1 MERLLHYVWKYKL
14 YPATP
19 LITTEGLPVQVID
32 PGRINPDAGPDFSQA
47 RIKMGDTLWAGSVEV
62 HDKAS
67 DWLLH
72 RHDQD
77 EAYDAVIAH
86 ITGCNDAEIQR
97 TDGRPVPQIVLPVS
111 TSVRSTVDW
120 LLRREAAVPCLT
132 RLPEIPSLH
141 WSLWLG
147 ALLGERL
154 ERKTQHIYALLE
166 QYRHDWNEV
175 FYITLTR
182 NFGFGINSDAFEGLA
197 RSLPLRC
204 IQKQRS
210 SHTQIEALLFGQAG
224 MLEAGYDCHYYR
236 LLQREYRF
244 LRHKFGLEPLDE
256 SAFTTIRRR
265 PFNFPPLK
273 LAQLAAIWV
282 QHDTLFS
289 AILEARTPGEIK
301 RYFRIA
307 PSDYWETHYHFR
319 EVSPQKTKPIGESAL
334 NILLINTVVPMYFAY
349 GQQSKLPEYCERAIR
364 LLESI
369 PPEQNSIVSL
379 FAQAG
384 IQIRNASDTQA
395 LIQLKR
401 EYCEKKNCL
410 HCRIGF
416 QLLKQAR
423 TEEGENRQKERQ
435 DQKE

>member
-32 PGRINPDAGPDFSQA
+32 PGMPNTGAGPDFFHA
-47 RIKMGDTLWAGSVEV
+47 KIKMGDTLWAGSVEV

-67 DWLLH
+67 DWLRH
-72 RHDQD
+72 RHDED
-77 EAYDAVIAH
+77 ESYDAVIAH
-86 ITGCNDAEIQR
+86 VTGCNDAEIQR
-97 TDGRPVPQIVLPVS
+97 TDGEPVPQIVLSVS
-111 TSVRSTVDW
+111 TSVRSTVEW
-120 LLRREAAVPCLT
+120 LLGREASVPC
-132 RLPEIPSLH
+132 RSRMPDIPSLH

-154 ERKTQHIYALLE
+154 ERKTRHVYTLLE
-166 QYRHDWNEV
+166 EYRHDWNEV
-175 FYITLTR
+175 FYIMLTR
-182 NFGFGINSDAFEGLA
+182 NFGFGLHSDAFERLA

-210 SHTQIEALLFGQAG
+210 SHTQVEALLFGQAG
-224 MLEAGYDCHYYR
+224 MLEADYDCHYYR

-244 LRHKFGLEPLDE
+244 LRHKFGLESLDE
-256 SAFTTIRRR
+256 SVFKNLRSR
-265 PFNFPPLK
+265 PFNFTPLK
-273 LAQLAAIWV
+273 LAQLAALWV

-319 EVSPQKTKPIGESAL
+319 DTSPQKPKPIGEKAL
-334 NILLINTVVPMYFAY
+334 NILLINTVVPLYFAY
-349 GQQSKLPEYCERAIR
+349 GQQNKLPEYCERAIR

-369 PPEQNSIVSL
+369 PPEQNSIVAL

-384 IQIRNASDTQA
+384 IQIRNAGDTQA

-416 QLLKQAR
+416 QLVKQGQAKKEEW
-423 TEEGENRQKERQ
+423 TEEGN
-435 DQKE
+435 